1 MAQLYPCQDC
11 GRLVSR
17 HAEACPHCGCRDP
30 AGKAQE
36 DFLQG
41 LLILILF
48 VVVSLALLLAGI
60 AVAN

>member
-1 MAQLYPCQDC
+1 
-11 GRLVSR
+11 LVSR